1 MRPGASRSLS
11 APPPLTLHMT
21 LSLKLLAAT
30 CLVAFLAA
38 LPSAAVSSPVD
49 SPSASAA
56 AAKCVA
62 QIRKGNKLVPVY
74 QKTYVYKY
82 VHIKG
87 FKTKFKR
94 VVKRVRR
101 KVKVSCAKQ
110 CVVMKKKKKKRRPVY
125 VTKRV
130 KVKIKRGNRILTVKR
145 RKRVYKYGRCPAS
158 SANGLG
164 VPVKISILDGS
175 YALLDF
181 GAFQRQAPVSGTFK
195 GFIPGKIQLNS
206 DTQVNLTGG
215 SLSIGQTPVFIDD
228 TCNGEVSASI
238 RTGAPTT
245 VGLDPTRQS
254 VATLFASG
262 TVTSTAYTTIH
273 LPLDLRNDDTG
284 CNSPY
289 VTTGYSEFS
298 QTFFLKGKVGDGG
311 LTALTLTSAPDTL
324 NVVACLSPGQPTQP
338 CNGFQIPLPIL
349 VSTKLRAAIDLSGK
363 G

>member
-1 MRPGASRSLS
+1 
-11 APPPLTLHMT
+11 MT
-21 LSLKLLAAT
+21 LLLRISAAL
-30 CLVAFLAA
+30 CLIAVLAA
-38 LPSAAVSSPVD
+38 LPSAGARVNPAASPA
-49 SPSASAA
+49 ASAA

-82 VHIKG
+82 VRKKG
-87 FKTKFKR
+87 SSAYKR

-110 CVVMKKKKKKRRPVY
+110 CVVMKKKKKKNRPVY

-145 RKRVYKYGRCPAS
+145 RKRVYKYGRCPS
-158 SANGLG
+158 TSGNTLG
-164 VPVKISILDGS
+164 VPVTISILDGS

-181 GAFQRQAPVSGTFK
+181 GAFQRQAPITGKLK
-195 GFIPGKIQLNS
+195 GFIPGKIQLAS
-206 DTQVNLTGG
+206 DNQVSLTGG
-215 SLSIGQTPVFIDD
+215 SLTLGQTPVFIDD
-228 TCNGEVSASI
+228 DCNGQVTASI
-238 RTGAPTT
+238 RTSNPTT
-245 VGLDPTRQS
+245 VTLDPVKKS

-262 TVTSTAYTTIH
+262 TVTSTAYTKIR
-273 LPLDLRNDDTG
+273 LPLDLRNDDNG
-284 CNSPY
+284 CDSPY
-289 VTTGYSEFS
+289 ITTGYSEFD

-311 LTALTLTSAPDTL
+311 LTALTITSAPDTID
-324 NVVACLSPGQPTQP
+324 VIACLSQGQPTQP

-349 VSTKLRAAIDLSGK
+349 VSTKLRVSIDLSGK

>member
-1 MRPGASRSLS
+1 
-11 APPPLTLHMT
+11 MT
-21 LSLKLLAAT
+21 NAIRLLAAT

-38 LPSAAVSSPVD
+38 LPSSAL
-49 SPSASAA
+49 SASPTASPTAGAA

-74 QKTYVYKY
+74 EKTYVYKY
-82 VHIKG
+82 VH
-87 FKTKFKR
+87 KTGSSAYKR
-94 VVKRVRR
+94 VAKRVRR

-110 CVVMKKKKKKRRPVY
+110 CVVMKKKKKKLRPVY

-130 KVKIKRGNRILTVKR
+130 RVKIKRGNKILTVKR

-158 SANGLG
+158 SSNSLG
-164 VPVKISILDGS
+164 VPVRISILPGS
-175 YALLDF
+175 YANLDF

-206 DTQVNLTGG
+206 DTQVTLTGG
-215 SLSIGQTPVFIDD
+215 SLTLDPTAVFIDD
-228 TCNGEVSASI
+228 ACNGDVSSSI
-238 RTGAPTT
+238 RTGNPTT
-245 VGLDPTRQS
+245 VGLDPTRTS

-262 TVTSTAYTTIH
+262 TVTSTAYTIIR
-273 LPLDLRNDDTG
+273 LPLDLRNDDDG
-284 CNSPY
+284 CDKPY
-289 VTTGYSEFS
+289 ITTGYSEFS

-311 LTALTLTSAPDTL
+311 LTSLTLTSAPDTID
-324 NVVACLSPGQPTQP
+324 VVACLSPGQPTQP

-349 VSTKLRAAIDLSGK
+349 VSTKLKAAIDLSGK